1 MADDIGNRHEQ
12 QIVVGGERR
21 CVVERHH
28 VARDAHEVGHDPDR
42 TETGKTAQIDHCFG
56 VAGSLQHAALSGPQ
70 REDVARTSEI
80 IGGDLGA
87 GQGSDGSS
95 LIGRRGSGGVAID
108 EVDRNGECPTTG
120 GFVLGDHELELEL
133 VCPIDRHRDADE
145 AGHPTTQPHELLGV
159 HELGGAGQSSRGG
172 FGVIVDHHDERSGGD
187 CVERGGDGSEV
198 RHGALHRAGR
208 TRRSTYLASTSAS
221 RLTVSP
227 TLRWPIAVTAKV
239 CGMIA
244 MEKVEGVTAA
254 TVRLMPS
261 TAMLLF
267 DDIVRKLGRQREGE
281 SPGAIV
287 EFLDRVH
294 LTRAVDMTL
303 NDMAAVAAV
312 GGKWTFEVDRI
323 AGRKTPEVRAIHRL
337 GYGVGGPPVVT
348 PLDDGQT
355 APVHGDRRPHLD
367 VAEHSRRR
375 NRHASALTDR
385 RDRANGADLF
395 DQTGEHRS
403 RLLSA
408 DGLGQLDM
416 RRNTA
421 RASSISTLSC
431 SDNCSS
437 PLNLR
442 SLRRKST
449 KETATSSP
457 YRSPSKSM
465 RCASSSDCS
474 ACS

>member
-56 VAGSLQHAALSGPQ
+56 VAGSFQHAALSGPQ

-198 RHGALHRAGR
+198 RHGGSSLCGADE
-208 TRRSTYLASTSAS
+208 
-221 RLTVSP
+221 
-227 TLRWPIAVTAKV
+227 TLDV
-239 CGMIA
+239 
-244 MEKVEGVTAA
+244 
-254 TVRLMPS
+254 
-261 TAMLLF
+261 
-267 DDIVRKLGRQREGE
+267 LGE
-281 SPGAIV
+281 
-287 EFLDRVH
+287 H
-294 LTRAVDMTL
+294 
-303 NDMAAVAAV
+303 V
-312 GGKWTFEVDRI
+312 GFEVDGI
-323 AGRKTPEVRAIHRL
+323 ANVALAHRRHGEGVRDDRD
-337 GYGVGGPPVVT
+337 GEGG
-348 PLDDGQT
+348 G
-355 APVHGDRRPHLD
+355 GDRCD
-367 VAEHSRRR
+367 GE
-375 NRHASALTDR
+375 
-385 RDRANGADLF
+385 ADAV
-395 DQTGEHRS
+395 DGDAP
-403 RLLSA
+403 LS
-408 DGLGQLDM
+408 
-416 RRNTA
+416 T
-421 RASSISTLSC
+421 T
-431 SDNCSS
+431 
-437 PLNLR
+437 
-442 SLRRKST
+442 
-449 KETATSSP
+449 
-457 YRSPSKSM
+457 
-465 RCASSSDCS
+465 
-474 ACS
+474 